1 MRIAVFEV
9 EEWER
14 EAFRALTGAHDVQ
27 YVREPLSADN
37 VDTYADTEVLSSFV
51 YSELGADVLSKT
63 PGLRMIA
70 ARATGFNNIDLGYCN
85 AHGITV
91 SNVPAYG
98 DCTVAEHVFALLLA
112 ISHRVVEAADRTRR
126 GDFSLQGLQGF
137 DLRGKT
143 LGVVGTGNIGLCV
156 ITIAKGLGM
165 DVVAFDVRRNEAAA
179 QKMDFRYV
187 GMDELLANADV
198 ITLHVPSNPKTHHM
212 LSDPQF
218 EAMKQGVVLI
228 NTARG
233 DIVDNRA
240 LVKALAQGKV
250 RAAGLDVLAEEPAIR
265 EEAELLRSMYRD
277 RHDLEAILADSI
289 LLRMRNVIITP
300 HSAFNTREAVERL
313 LATTVE
319 NIECYVAGEP
329 QNVVN
334 ERVPA

>member
-14 EAFRALTGAHDVQ
+14 EAFHALTASHDVQ
-27 YVREPLSADN
+27 YIRDPLVATN
-37 VDTYADTEVLSSFV
+37 AERYADTELLSTFV
-51 YSELGADVLSKT
+51 YSELGSEVLGKM

-70 ARATGFNNIDLGYCN
+70 TRSTGYNNIDMAYCN
-85 AHGITV
+85 EHGITV

-112 ISHRVVEAADRTRR
+112 ISHKVVDAADRTRR

-143 LGVVGTGNIGLCV
+143 LGVLGTGNIGLCV
-156 ITIAKGLGM
+156 ITIAKGFGM
-165 DVVAFDVRRNEAAA
+165 DVIAFDVKPNESAS
-179 QKMDFRYV
+179 QRLEFRYV
-187 GMDELLANADV
+187 GMDELLAASDV
-198 ITLHVPSNPKTHHM
+198 ITLHIPSNPKTHHL
-212 LSDPQF
+212 LSDKQF

-240 LVKALAQGKV
+240 LVKALAQGQV

-265 EEAELLRSMYRD
+265 EDAELLRSMYRE

-289 LLRMRNVIITP
+289 LLRMRNVVITP

-319 NIECYVAGEP
+319 NIERYLAGDP

-334 ERVPA
+334 ERMPA